1 MPDLIKWFFDHILP
15 YLAIS
20 IIGGAWFTFRR
31 VDTLR
36 AELKTLTSD
45 YQHLLTNIDTKWKHL
60 DEKIKDDINDVR
72 VKLDYIQ
79 KHTVTREELNQY
91 LQQVNSTVT
100 RLSETLNK
108 LL

>member
-36 AELKTLTSD
+36 AELKTLTSEHN
-45 YQHLLTNIDTKWKHL
+45 HLSLKVDDKWKHL
-60 DEKIKDDINDVR
+60 DEKIKDDINEVR
-72 VKLDYIQ
+72 DKLDYIQ
-79 KHTVTREELNQY
+79 THNVSRDELNQY
-91 LQQVNSTVT
+91 LQQMNTTVA

>member
-15 YLAIS
+15 YLTIS

-36 AELKTLTSD
+36 AELKTLTSEHN
-45 YQHLLTNIDTKWKHL
+45 HLSLKVDDKWKHL
-60 DEKIKDDINDVR
+60 DEKIRDDINEVR
-72 VKLDYIQ
+72 DKLDYIQ
-79 KHTVTREELNQY
+79 THNVSRDELNQY
-91 LQQVNSTVT
+91 LHQLNITVS
-100 RLSETLNK
+100 RLSETINR

>member
-15 YLAIS
+15 YLAVS

-36 AELKTLTSD
+36 ADLKSLSSEHN
-45 YQHLLTNIDTKWKHL
+45 HLSLKIEDKWKTL
-60 DEKIKDDINDVR
+60 DEKIRDDINEVR
-72 VKLDYIQ
+72 DKLDYIQ
-79 KHTVTREELNQY
+79 SHNVSRDELNQY
-91 LQQVNSTVT
+91 LHQLNITVS
-100 RLSETLNK
+100 RLSETINR

>member
-36 AELKTLTSD
+36 AELKTLTSEHN
-45 YQHLLTNIDTKWKHL
+45 HLSLKIEDKWKHL
-60 DEKIKDDINDVR
+60 DEKIKDDINEVR
-72 VKLDYIQ
+72 DKLDYIQ
-79 KHTVTREELNQY
+79 THNVSRDELNQY
-91 LQQVNSTVT
+91 LQQMNTTVA